1 MIITGRS
8 LIKRNDRRAHNGR
21 FSRSCDTDRAHW
33 MIQGWASEAILSLST
48 SQGQGYAVMMMGEG
62 SGIPPHSLIPVG
74 INFSSRETKLVD
86 QWLWQAS
93 DLIRNNTVKI
103 YLLHERASRDQRN
116 YLLNKA
122 AKYFFRR

>member
-1 MIITGRS
+1 MLMARES
-8 LIKRNDRRAHNGR
+8 NRAHNGR
-21 FSRSCDTDRAHW
+21 FSRSCDADRAHS
-33 MIQGWASEAILSLST
+33 MIQDWASDVILSLST
-48 SQGQGYAVMMMGEG
+48 SQGHGYAVMLMGEG

-74 INFSSRETKLVD
+74 INFSSRETKLVY